1 MWKTRGKPTNSENS
15 CGVLFRSNRSTIGT
29 PFPPAFK
36 PKMAC
41 HHVMMCRGM
50 CLRHPQ
56 RLNNSEFANPDRK
69 DQTCL
74 DILTFSRRRIMGS
87 QNERTRK
94 SGRKSPPLEFSRV
107 QWSLDKLPSF
117 ILYRGNPIGCMHGIF
132 TYRFGLLLES
142 CKGFCREP

>member
-36 PKMAC
+36 PKKAC

-50 CLRHPQ
+50 CLRHSQ

-69 DQTCL
+69 NETCL
-74 DILTFSRRRIMGS
+74 DILRFSRRRIMGS

-94 SGRKSPPLEFSRV
+94 SEKIRPPRFSRV
-107 QWSLDKLPSF
+107 QWFLQLAENGTFFLLPLQS
-117 ILYRGNPIGCMHGIF
+117 YRIQGTGIF
-132 TYRFGLLLES
+132 TYMNG
-142 CKGFCREP
+142 